1 VTNYLLFSTPEMT
14 AVWSPQSHVR
24 RMLEFEAA
32 LARALARAG
41 VIPPT
46 AAEEIAAECL
56 ADWDEAVD
64 ILYTSA
70 VGAGTLAI
78 PLVEMLTERVK
89 EPARG
94 FVHWGATSQDT
105 LDTALVLQIRDGI
118 ELLLQGL
125 FAVAAE
131 LALLA
136 GGHRRT
142 LMPGRTLLQQAL
154 PITFG
159 LKAARWLALVS
170 RQLIRLGEVRSRS
183 ACVQLGGASGT
194 LAALGMVGDTVTQYL
209 AEDMGLAVPLL
220 PWHTE
225 RDRIAEVAAA
235 LGVIAGAMGKIA
247 GDVVLLAQ
255 TEVGEVVEDGDE
267 SGRGRSSALPQK
279 RNPIDAVMASAASRL
294 AIGAVPVLLGSMLQ
308 EHERAAGAWQA
319 EWEALPD
326 LFRFTMS
333 AVEHVKSCLV
343 GLRVEAARMRANLD
357 ASGGLLMAES
367 LTIALAEH
375 IGRHQAYVLV
385 RRVTGEAR
393 ASGRDLRSVARA
405 DTGVKAVLSEE
416 ALERAL
422 DPAAYLGSTDIYIDR
437 ALGEFSRLEPP
448 RGEQHTPYGGQA
460 DGSRLE

>member
-1 VTNYLLFSTPEMT
+1 VTNYLPFSIPEM
-14 AVWSPQSHVR
+14 AALWSPQSQVR

-41 VIPPT
+41 VIP
-46 AAEEIAAECL
+46 AAAADDITVACHD
-56 ADWDEAVD
+56 DWDDAVD
-64 ILYTSA
+64 ILFSLA
-70 VGAGTLAI
+70 AQAGTPAI

-105 LDTALVLQIRDGI
+105 LDTALVLQMQDGI
-118 ELLLQGL
+118 DLLLQNL
-125 FAVAAE
+125 FAVGTECAA
-131 LALLA
+131 LADR
-136 GGHRRT
+136 HRRT

-170 RQLIRLGEVRSRS
+170 RQMIRLDEVRSRA
-183 ACVQLGGASGT
+183 ACVQLGGAAGT
-194 LAALGMVGDTVTQYL
+194 LAALGASGVTVTQYL
-209 AEDMGLAVPLL
+209 AEELDLAVPLL
-220 PWHTE
+220 PWHSE

-235 LGVIAGAMGKIA
+235 LGIVAGAMGKIA

-255 TEVGEVVEDGDE
+255 TEVGEVMEAGGE

-294 AIGAVPVLLGSMLQ
+294 AIGAVPVLLGSSMLQ
-308 EHERAAGAWQA
+308 EHERAAGGWQA

-333 AVEHVKSCLV
+333 AVVRVKSCLN
-343 GLRVEAARMRANLD
+343 GLHVETANMQSNLD

-375 IGRHQAYVLV
+375 IGRHQAYLLV
-385 RRVTGEAR
+385 RSATSEAR
-393 ASGRDLRSVARA
+393 ASGQDLLSVARV
-405 DTGVKAVLSEE
+405 DTAIRAVLSEK
-416 ALERAL
+416 ALEHAL
-422 DPAAYLGSTDIYIDR
+422 DPAAYLGSTDTYIDR
-437 ALGEFSRLEPP
+437 ALGEFSHLEPP
-448 RGEQHTPYGGQA
+448 A
-460 DGSRLE
+460 

>member
-1 VTNYLLFSTPEMT
+1 VTNPAFSIPEMAT
-14 AVWSPQSHVR
+14 VWSPESQAR

-32 LARALARAG
+32 LARAEARAG
-41 VIPPT
+41 VIPSDAADEIGMVCREDWNDAVEILYSA
-46 AAEEIAAECL
+46 AAE
-56 ADWDEAVD
+56 
-64 ILYTSA
+64 
-70 VGAGTLAI
+70 AGTPAI

-105 LDTALVLQIRDGI
+105 MDTALALQIQDGLD
-118 ELLLQGL
+118 LLLRGL
-125 FAVAAE
+125 FAVGTE
-131 LALLA
+131 LASLA
-136 GGHRRT
+136 SGHRRT

-170 RQLIRLGEVRSRS
+170 RQMIRLGEVRSRS
-183 ACVQLGGASGT
+183 ACVQLGGAAGT
-194 LAALGMVGDTVTQYL
+194 LAALGTAGVTVTQYL
-209 AEDMGLAVPLL
+209 AEELGLAAPLL

-235 LGVIAGAMGKIA
+235 LGVVAGAMGKIA

-333 AVEHVKSCLV
+333 AVGHVKSCLA
-343 GLRVEAARMRANLD
+343 GLRVEAARMLANLD
-357 ASGGLLMAES
+357 AYGGLLMAES

-375 IGRHQAYVLV
+375 IGRYQAYLLV
-385 RRVTGEAR
+385 RQATGKAR
-393 ASGRDLRSVARA
+393 ASGRDLRSIARA
-405 DTGVKAVLSEE
+405 DTAVTAVLSEE

-422 DPAAYLGSTDIYIDR
+422 DPTAYLGSTDTYIDR
-437 ALGEFSRLEPP
+437 ALAEFSRQEPP
-448 RGEQHTPYGGQA
+448 RGEQQTQDGGQV
-460 DGSRLE
+460 DG

>member
-1 VTNYLLFSTPEMT
+1 MTNYLPFSIPEMV
-14 AVWSPQSHVR
+14 AVWSFQSQVR

-41 VIPPT
+41 LIPGESADEIG
-46 AAEEIAAECL
+46 AACHD
-56 ADWDEAVD
+56 DWKDAVD
-64 ILYTSA
+64 ILYSSA
-70 VGAGTLAI
+70 AQAGTPAI

-105 LDTALVLQIRDGI
+105 LDTALALQMQDGI
-118 ELLLQGL
+118 DLLLQSL
-125 FAVAAE
+125 FAVGTE
-131 LALLA
+131 LASLA
-136 GGHRRT
+136 SGHRRT

-170 RQLIRLGEVRSRS
+170 RQMTRLGEVRSR
-183 ACVQLGGASGT
+183 AVCVQLGGAAGT
-194 LAALGMVGDTVTQYL
+194 LAALGASGVTVTQYL
-209 AEDMGLAVPLL
+209 AEELDLAVPLL

-255 TEVGEVVEDGDE
+255 TEVGELVEADDE

-294 AIGAVPVLLGSMLQ
+294 AIGTVPVLLGSMLQ

-333 AVEHVKSCLV
+333 AVERVKSSLA
-343 GLRVEAARMRANLD
+343 GLRVETASMRANLD

-375 IGRHQAYVLV
+375 IGRHQAYLLV
-385 RRVTGEAR
+385 RRAIGEAR
-393 ASGRDLRSVARA
+393 ASGQDLLTIARA
-405 DTGVKAVLSEE
+405 DAAVKAALSEE

-437 ALGEFSRLEPP
+437 ALAEFSLLERPQGK
-448 RGEQHTPYGGQA
+448 RYTQDGGQA
-460 DGSRLE
+460 ER